1 MEIEERVMLIGY
13 TKPIQNDPQSK
24 KQVEVLYQKKCN
36 IIISEKH
43 ASAKKRVELDKMI
56 NNLQAHDK
64 IVVSKLYSIADS
76 TLHLVELIELI
87 ESKGAYFES
96 IFEGIDTSS
105 IDGYQLDRKSTR
117 LNSSHVSISYAVFC
131 LKEKTVEA

>member
-13 TKPIQNDPQSK
+13 TRPIQNDQQSK
-24 KQVEVLYQKKCN
+24 KQDEVLSKKKCN

-76 TLHLVELIELI
+76 TLHLEALIELI

-105 IDGYQLDRKSTR
+105 IDGYQFTYI
-117 LNSSHVSISYAVFC
+117 LNH
-131 LKEKTVEA
+131 L